1 MNNDQYNDFLGAA
14 LNLVGEMAR
23 ENVELIETDGSR
35 VEIDPECELWLC
47 VQNPEKSEQIKNILA
62 EFNKHVAERC
72 SGTVMSAP
80 RIRTRA

>member
-14 LNLVGEMAR
+14 LNLAGEIAH
-23 ENVELIETDGSR
+23 ENVELIETGSSR
-35 VEIDPECELWLC
+35 VEIDPECELRLC

-62 EFNKHVAERC
+62 EFNKRVAE
-72 SGTVMSAP
+72 TTMSTP

>member
-14 LNLVGEMAR
+14 LNLAGEMAH

-35 VEIDPECELWLC
+35 VELDPECELRLC

-62 EFNKHVAERC
+62 EFNEHVAEAA
-72 SGTVMSAP
+72 MSTLYT
-80 RIRTRA
+80 RTRT